1 MGLGSIGRHI
11 AAKVGRTIGKNL
23 RKYVAP
29 ALPVIVTPVAIG
41 AGLSAAALALFFHI
55 ADDVRAEEGVWRFD
69 HDGLKL
75 GLELRNPRRTV
86 LMQTASALARPDIMT
101 YIGGIAILGAWRIPK
116 YRPQCILLAVSLTGG
131 GVMIGGMK
139 TKYER
144 ARPTLIDAL
153 AQEGTFS
160 FPSGHSFISLCFYG
174 ILTYWWFRAR
184 KEFLPRAAVL
194 LASGSGIMLIGASR
208 VYLGVH
214 YPSDV
219 LAGYAAAVPWLTA
232 CLTAYH
238 QYEKR
243 VNAHLLPAPPEFE
256 FDEEETEILTA
267 KTPRTPRWEG
277 EEKGIKALR
286 SVH

>member
-1 MGLGSIGRHI
+1 M
-11 AAKVGRTIGKNL
+11 
-23 RKYVAP
+23 
-29 ALPVIVTPVAIG
+29 
-41 AGLSAAALALFFHI
+41 SAAALALFFNI
-55 ADDVRAEEGVWRFD
+55 ADDVREQDGVWRFD

-75 GLELRNPRRTV
+75 GLSLRNPRRTL
-86 LMQTASALARPDIMT
+86 LMNTASALARPDIMT
-101 YIGGIAILGAWRIPK
+101 GMGVVALVGAWQLPR
-116 YRPQCILLAVSLTGG
+116 YRPQCVLLAVSLTGG

-144 ARPTLIDAL
+144 ARPTLIEAL
-153 AQEGTFS
+153 AKEGTFS

-174 ILTYWWFRAR
+174 ILTYFWCRSRRDWFQRI
-184 KEFLPRAAVL
+184 AVL
-194 LASGSGIMLIGASR
+194 TASGSGIALIGASR

-243 VNAHLLPAPPEFE
+243 VNAHLLPAPPDFP
-256 FDEEETEILTA
+256 FHDDA
-267 KTPRTPRWEG
+267 PVTPPMVSRTF
-277 EEKGIKALR
+277 A
-286 SVH
+286 